1 MNGGRKWKAPT
12 LAGVLIAA
20 TAAAVSTLVLAQT
33 QSSELRSPSAFAQI
47 GDRKARSAAIFTEMG
62 KVIQHPRCLN
72 CHPRNDRP
80 TQGAGRPHTP
90 PVQRGPAGI
99 GVSGMECTTCHGP
112 ANVKFANGQG
122 SIPGHPTWHLAP
134 KEAGWQGLS
143 LGAICKQLKDPR
155 RNGGMSLAELQHHN
169 AEDSLVG
176 WGWQPG
182 LGREPAPGTQK
193 LFGELTQAWIEAG
206 ATCPK
211 R

>member
-1 MNGGRKWKAPT
+1 
-12 LAGVLIAA
+12 
-20 TAAAVSTLVLAQT
+20 
-33 QSSELRSPSAFAQI
+33 
-47 GDRKARSAAIFTEMG
+47 
-62 KVIQHPRCLN
+62 
-72 CHPRNDRP
+72 
-80 TQGAGRPHTP
+80 
-90 PVQRGPAGI
+90 
-99 GVSGMECTTCHGP
+99 MECTTCHGP
-112 ANVKFANGQG
+112 ANVKFMNGKS

-134 KEAGWQGLS
+134 KEAGWQGLG

-176 WGWQPG
+176 WGWNPG

-206 ATCPK
+206 AACPK